1 MSTLNKPHKLP
12 HLLPVPRTA
21 LALAMTLGLAA
32 CGGADNQQ
40 PEVAETAAVAAT
52 IPAAPVMVEA
62 VPDQSTLDAQADARW
77 ALLNEYCM
85 DCHNL
90 DDYSGGLAFDLMDH
104 EAIRDDAEVWE
115 KVVRKL
121 RGRMMPPPGQDR
133 PDNSEFD
140 QLIAWL
146 EGNLD
151 QDTGLRNPGEKLLHR
166 LNRTEYANAIEDLLA
181 LEVDVAAL
189 LPVDGAEDG
198 FDNVATA
205 LQVSPTFIDQYLG
218 AARVISEQ
226 AVGSPNARPS
236 GTPYTFSTAG
246 QSFHVDGLPLGSR
259 GGAVVEHYFPSDG
272 EYELNIGSMA
282 SGLATAGMEHRDTLI
297 ATLDGEKFF
306 ETQFGGLEDAERL
319 DKVRAPAVDEL
330 NGKLRNIPLVTTAG
344 PHKVAVF
351 FKHRSFAE
359 SDAPLQQQ
367 TPRKGQDGIAAV
379 REFEVYGPVNATG
392 LSTTPSREKI
402 FSCHPDKDADEAS
415 CAKSI
420 ITDLANEAFR
430 GFLADEDTDLLMRLY
445 ESGYQEA
452 GFEKGVAFA
461 LSGILAHPKFLYRL
475 EPLPES
481 LPPGVSYELSS
492 LELASRLS
500 FFLWSSIPD
509 ETLLE
514 IAADDGLKDPA
525 VLESQVM
532 RMLADPRAANIA
544 NNFGYQWLGLAELD
558 NITPDG
564 TLFRDVDRN
573 IRDDLTTE
581 ALLFMQ
587 SNFSDDRSVLDLLT
601 AEHTYLNENLA
612 LHYGISDIRGSEFR
626 RVDLEDERRWGLL
639 GKGGV
644 LMVSSYPNRTSPVL
658 RGAWL
663 LENILGTPPAAPPP
677 DVEGFVEIEAGER
690 FTTVRERLESHRSN
704 PSCNGCH
711 GVIDPLGF
719 ALENFDAVGRW
730 RDIDRMARTPIDAS
744 GVLADG
750 TPVNGPVALRAA
762 FMQRPEQFVQT
773 FTEKLM
779 LFALGRRIE
788 YQDMP
793 AIRQIVREA
802 AVDNYR
808 FSSLVLGIVNS
819 EQFRMKHEADPEFLA
834 ANAIAGE

>member
-1 MSTLNKPHKLP
+1 MATGEAMLKSTPAQAGKLFLAITCAVMSG
-12 HLLPVPRTA
+12 TA
-21 LALAMTLGLAA
+21 
-32 CGGADNQQ
+32 
-40 PEVAETAAVAAT
+40 
-52 IPAAPVMVEA
+52 
-62 VPDQSTLDAQADARW
+62 DAQNTRTDRIQREQIE
-77 ALLNEYCM
+77 EYCIG
-85 DCHNL
+85 CHNFE
-90 DDYSGGLAFDLMDH
+90 DYAGSLELETILNDPLSAH
-104 EAIRDDAEVWE
+104 AEEWE
-115 KVVRKL
+115 KAIRKL
-121 RGRMMPPPGQDR
+121 RAGMMPPPGQDR
-133 PDNSEFD
+133 PNTEAY
-140 QLIAWL
+140 LALTEWL
-146 EGNLD
+146 ENRIDEAAPL
-151 QDTGLRNPGEKLLHR
+151 NPGTKTLHR
-166 LNRTEYANAIEDLLA
+166 LNQSEYANAIEELLGIRIDPSLYLPA
-181 LEVDVAAL
+181 DSAAR
-189 LPVDGAEDG
+189 G
-198 FDNVATA
+198 FDNQAGSLTI
-205 LQVSPTFIDQYLG
+205 SPTLLEAYTR
-218 AARVISEQ
+218 AASRIARM
-226 AVGSPNARPS
+226 AVGTWNSP
-236 GTPYTFSTAG
+236 TEMTYI
-246 QSFHVDGLPLGSR
+246 VDADNSQNVQLDGMPFNTR
-259 GGAVVEHYFPSDG
+259 GGIAVEHNFPADG
-272 EYELNIGSMA
+272 EYAFSMQNFGLGSYIPGEKLEI
-282 SGLATAGMEHRDTLI
+282 SI
-297 ATLDGEKFF
+297 DGERMHLF
-306 ETQFGGLEDAERL
+306 D
-319 DKVRAPAVDEL
+319 
-330 NGKLRNIPLVTTAG
+330 
-344 PHKVAVF
+344 
-351 FKHRSFAE
+351 
-359 SDAPLQQQ
+359 
-367 TPRKGQDGIAAV
+367 
-379 REFEVYGPVNATG
+379 YTG
-392 LSTTPSREKI
+392 LGIFVGMGGDHDGSLDVTLPVKAGTHLVGATFVATNFRPDIGLIQEYDRKSIENNDLPQVQYHPAIGMLKISGPFNAQVSVDSPSREKI
-402 FSCHPDKDADEAS
+402 FICSPANADEEAE
-415 CAKSI
+415 CAERILLSLTRKAFRRPVTETDIAPMMTFYNEGRSGGSFDDGI
-420 ITDLANEAFR
+420 ELAVRRLLADPEFLVRREQEPANVAEGESYAITD
-430 GFLADEDTDLLMRLY
+430 
-445 ESGYQEA
+445 
-452 GFEKGVAFA
+452 
-461 LSGILAHPKFLYRL
+461 
-475 EPLPES
+475 
-481 LPPGVSYELSS
+481 

-581 ALLFMQ
+581 ALLFLQ